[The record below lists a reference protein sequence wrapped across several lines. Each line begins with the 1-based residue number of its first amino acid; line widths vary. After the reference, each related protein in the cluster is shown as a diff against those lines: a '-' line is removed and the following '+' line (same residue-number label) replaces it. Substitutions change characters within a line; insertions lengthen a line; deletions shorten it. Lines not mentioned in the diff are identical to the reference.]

1 MKKYLFLTAL
11 VGASL
16 ASCTQE
22 EIDLPKTGGDSE
34 LITFASPV
42 VGNMTRADVT
52 NPYEIWNNY
61 PTAQEYDFA
70 VWAYYYADE
79 FDGYDNGATYMNE
92 VKVGYNSTS
101 KTWAP
106 YGAQY
111 YWPKYGTLTFIG
123 YSPASKEANAEVGKS
138 GIKFSNY
145 TVSTTQAEQVD
156 LMFSERSYNQK
167 NYWKDG
173 NNSNTTDTE
182 TGSEVTGSSSATA
195 NDVYTGAHLLFKHA
209 LSSILFN
216 IRTDKDY
223 TTNDYTEIKLKSLTL
238 NNVITKATFDQGLI
252 ETDANGG
259 TIENPVTSS
268 EERKNNGVGDNWTP
282 LTYDDGSTTAKPYT
296 ASYPIYTN
304 DEGHLLKTTKYWPSI
319 NAENDTVFTY
329 SQNGLRTTDLILIP
343 QALKDITLTIEYTIK
358 SKDSD
363 PIYQVSTI
371 NLNET
376 NNADWDW
383 GYRYIYSIVLG
394 LETITI
400 EPYVTPWV
408 DETSSD
414 INVNDNNTQY

>member
-42 VGNMTRADVT
+42 VGNMTRVATT

-70 VWAYYYADE
+70 VWADYYADE
-79 FDGYDNGATYMNE
+79 FNGYDNRTTYMNE

-111 YWPKYGTLTFIG
+111 YWPKKGTLTFIG
-123 YSPASKEANAEVGKS
+123 YSPASKGAYAVVGKS
-138 GIKFSNY
+138 GIIFSNY

-167 NYWKDG
+167 NYWKNG
-173 NNSNTTDTE
+173 NKANTTDTE
-182 TGSEVTGSSSATA
+182 VGSEETGPTSTTT

-216 IRTDKDY
+216 IRTDIDY
-223 TTNDYTEIKLKSLTL
+223 TTNDYTEIKLKSLKL
-238 NNVITKATFDQGLI
+238 NKVITTATFDQDLGDYVAGNVL
-252 ETDANGG
+252 
-259 TIENPVTSS
+259 PVTTAPTQ
-268 EERKNNGVGDNWTP
+268 NNGTGDNWTP

-376 NNADWDW
+376 DTADWDW

-400 EPYVTPWV
+400 EPYVTQWV